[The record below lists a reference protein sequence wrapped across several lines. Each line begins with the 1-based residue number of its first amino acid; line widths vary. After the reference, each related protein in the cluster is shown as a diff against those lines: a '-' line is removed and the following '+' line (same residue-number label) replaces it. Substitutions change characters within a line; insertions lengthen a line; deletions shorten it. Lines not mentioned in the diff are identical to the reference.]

1 MPHFSRVRELLEAAL
16 QRPENEREAFVNAA
30 TRGDDA
36 LLNEVRSLLEH
47 VNLSGGF
54 LEQTESPEPLDA
66 PPTQEIAPGTIVG
79 GFRVVRLI
87 GRGGASE
94 VYEAEQSE
102 PRRSVALKVSSRV
115 LSESELHR
123 FRRESEL
130 LARLRHPNVASV
142 YAAGIEESPTAG
154 RTAVFPWIA
163 IELVERPRTILE
175 FSQAERLELNQ
186 RLLLFLQAC
195 DAVTHAHAKSI
206 IHRDLK
212 PGNLLVDPTGRL
224 RVIDFGIAR
233 EVATPRSDY
242 KGTLPNQVL
251 GTLGYMSPEQWRG
264 DADAI
269 DARTDVYS
277 LGVVLFEILTGEL
290 PIAVDNRSW
299 TQIAID
305 AETAPPRRLRD
316 FQSTAPPDL
325 EAIIQKSLRKAPGDR
340 YETVAAFAADIRR
353 YLENRPIEARDIGA
367 VHTLKLLA
375 RRHRWAFTGFAVA
388 GASLAVGIIVSA
400 TFGFR
405 AARENRRSE
414 QLFTTLLERS
424 MESTF
429 DLAPRIQSL
438 SGGTGIA
445 KIQIERAT
453 ADLERLEGLAEGSS
467 AVVGHLA
474 RARIRLGDIM
484 GNTTFANLGDV
495 SGAEAQYRKAMAG
508 LEAAG
513 GEISSNPEVRIA
525 CGIVERRLSSAA
537 LQRADI
543 EAALHHATRALE
555 VLSEFERDSQPD
567 LLTLIE
573 VAFAHDALAVVLAKR
588 GNTAE
593 SLRHAS
599 EYYRRVENLASEHPD
614 HAGLRHQLAN
624 VYDRKAAL
632 TFSEKKYGEAVVLYE
647 KLRNVYLQLSQEQ
660 PESEFYRLRAAQA
673 QMWVGS
679 SQLLDGR
686 AEQAAKTLDSARLE
700 LIGAADRDPL
710 NSQVPPLLINALYM
724 LGNALR
730 SSPEPRQDELAA
742 TYYREAL
749 TRVAALE
756 VAGKLSKA
764 QESFRAQ
771 IQRKIAECES
781 SLQGR

>member
-1 MPHFSRVRELLEAAL
+1 MRELLEAAL
-16 QRPENEREAFVNAA
+16 QRPENERDAFLAA
-30 TRGDDA
+30 AARGDDA
-36 LLNEVRSLLEH
+36 LLNEMRSLLEH

-54 LEQTESPEPLDA
+54 LEQTEPCDPLN
-66 PPTQEIAPGTIVG
+66 EFVPGTMVG
-79 GFRVVRLI
+79 GFRVVRLL

-94 VYEAEQSE
+94 VYEAEQRE
-102 PRRSVALKVSSRV
+102 PKRAVALKVSSRV
-115 LSESELHR
+115 LSGSELHR

-154 RTAVFPWIA
+154 RAAAFPWIA

-175 FSQAERLELNQ
+175 YSQGEKLEIRQ
-186 RLLLFLQAC
+186 RLFLFLQAC
-195 DAVTHAHAKSI
+195 DAVAHAHAKSI

-233 EVATPRSDY
+233 EVAAPRTDY
-242 KGTLPNQVL
+242 KGTLPSQVL

-290 PIAVDNRSW
+290 PIAVDKRSW

-305 AETAPPRRLRD
+305 AETTPPRRLRD
-316 FQSTAPPDL
+316 LQSNAPADL
-325 EAIIQKSLRKAPGDR
+325 EAIIQKSLRKAPADR
-340 YETVAAFAADIRR
+340 YETVSALAADIRR
-353 YLENRPIEARDIGA
+353 YLENRPIEARDAGA
-367 VHTLKLLA
+367 VYTLRLLA
-375 RRHRWAFTGFAVA
+375 RRHRWAFTGFSVA
-388 GASLAVGIIVSA
+388 GASLAVGTIVSS

-405 AARENRRSE
+405 AARENRRSA

-429 DLAPRIQSL
+429 DLAPRIQNL
-438 SGGTGIA
+438 SGGTAIA
-445 KIQIERAT
+445 RVQIERAT
-453 ADLERLEGLAEGSS
+453 ADLEKLEILAEGS
-467 AVVGHLA
+467 ADVVAHLA
-474 RARIRLGDIM
+474 RARIRLGDIL
-484 GNTTFANLGDV
+484 GNSTFANLGDA
-495 SGAEAQYRKAMAG
+495 SGADVQYRKAMAG

-513 GEISSNPEVRIA
+513 GGSSVNPEVRIA
-525 CGIVERRLSSAA
+525 SGIVERRLSNAA
-537 LQRADI
+537 LQRADL
-543 EAALHHATRALE
+543 EAAIRHAARALE
-555 VLSEFERDSQPD
+555 ILSEFEHSQQPD
-567 LLTLIE
+567 LLSLIE
-573 VAFAHDALAVVLAKR
+573 VAFAHDALAVVLAKN
-588 GNTAE
+588 GNAAE

-599 EYYRRVENLASEHPD
+599 EYYRRIENLASKHPY
-614 HAGLRHQLAN
+614 HAGLRHQLAH

-632 TFSEKKYGEAVVLYE
+632 AFSGKKYGEAVILYE
-647 KLRNVYLQLSQEQ
+647 KVRDVYSQLSQDQ
-660 PESEFYRLRAAQA
+660 PESGFYRLRAAQA

-679 SQLLDGR
+679 SKLLDGQ

-710 NSQVPPLLINALYM
+710 NSQVPPLLINTLYM

-730 SSPEPRQDELAA
+730 STPETRHDELAL

-749 TRVAALE
+749 ARVAALE
-756 VAGKLSKA
+756 VAGKLTKA

-771 IQRKIAECES
+771 IQQKIAECES
-781 SLQGR
+781 NLEGR